1 MTRGQLEGLRAMDRI
16 IEQDKEQLRRMREVL
31 EHPGH
36 AELTGMP
43 GGFREG
49 DKIGEAIGRM
59 EELEARIRGEILVY
73 EKERAE
79 IYEFCMSIPD
89 NWIRSLVVWRNV
101 NLYSWRKV
109 ASKAHTSEQ
118 SVKMAYARW
127 CKKTL
132 E

>member
-1 MTRGQLEGLRAMDRI
+1 MTRGEIEGLRAMERI
-16 IEQDKEQLRRMREVL
+16 IEQDREQLRRMREIL

-36 AELTGMP
+36 AALTGMP
-43 GGFREG
+43 GGSREG
-49 DKIGEAIGRM
+49 DRIGEAIARM
-59 EELEARIRGEILVY
+59 EELEGRIRGEIFVF
-73 EKERAE
+73 EQRRAE
-79 IYEFCMSIPD
+79 IYTFCMAIPD
-89 NWIRSLVVWRNV
+89 NWIRSIVVWRCV

-127 CKKTL
+127 CKKVL